1 MVKNIQN
8 EFVNVKGR
16 IVLFILDKLDKSVMP
31 IFEIGG

>member
-1 MVKNIQN
+1 MVKNNQN
-8 EFVNVKGR
+8 EFVKGR